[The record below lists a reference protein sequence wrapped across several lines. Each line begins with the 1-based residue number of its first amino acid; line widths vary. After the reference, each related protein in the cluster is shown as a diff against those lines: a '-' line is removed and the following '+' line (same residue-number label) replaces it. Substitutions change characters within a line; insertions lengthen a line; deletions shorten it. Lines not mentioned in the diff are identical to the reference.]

1 MPISFKSILS
11 SAVANATFMDK
22 TVDDTTIGK
31 VTLANTDTVSG
42 SSIGNAQRTI
52 NRNSSF
58 VYSEVSKTASGTVT
72 LDELVTTQE
81 HHLVGDGGAVTLSVL
96 PFTGTQSC
104 ENGTVI
110 YLIGGDDVNTVKIN
124 DNRIADFG
132 CVLNGSATLGL
143 YDMLILKF
151 NLEKKRYI
159 EIGRNF

>member
-1 MPISFKSILS
+1 MPINFKSMLS
-11 SAVANATFMDK
+11 SAVANATFFDK
-22 TVDDTTIGK
+22 TTDDTTIGK
-31 VTLANTDTVSG
+31 MTLANTDSVSG

-58 VYSEVSKTASGTVT
+58 VYSEVAKVDTDTILIDS
-72 LDELVTTQE
+72 LVTTQE
-81 HHLVGDGGAVTLSVL
+81 HHLIGDGLPVTLNVL
-96 PFTGTQSC
+96 PFGATQSC

-110 YLIGGDDVNTVKIN
+110 YLIGGDITNTIKLT
-124 DNRIADFG
+124 DNRATDFG

-151 NLEKKRYI
+151 SLEKKRYI